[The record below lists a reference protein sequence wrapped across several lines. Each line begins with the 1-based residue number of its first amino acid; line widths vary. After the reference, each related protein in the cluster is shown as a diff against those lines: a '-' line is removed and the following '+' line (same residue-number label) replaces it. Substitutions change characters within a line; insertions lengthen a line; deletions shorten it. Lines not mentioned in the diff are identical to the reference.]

1 MKKLFGLVLGAL
13 LLLAAPA
20 QAQVKFGLKAGLNVS
35 KVKLDKEVFDSKNR
49 TGFFVGP
56 MVEFSIPLVGLN
68 LDAALLYDNKVVGV
82 KGEAGDDIE
91 VDKDETL
98 QYLDIPINL
107 KYVIGLGSMASVY
120 VATGPQFS
128 YNIGDKKLFDNS
140 YSLKS
145 SQFSWNFGA
154 GVKLVQHL
162 QVGYNFNLGMGNTA
176 DVKSG
181 TVAGEVGNL
190 FVGKK
195 LKGTNT
201 HQLSVAYLF

>member
-91 VDKDETL
+91 IDKDETL

-190 FVGKK
+190 FMGKK

>member
-91 VDKDETL
+91 IDKDETL

-107 KYVIGLGSMASVY
+107 KYVIGLGSMSSVY

-176 DVKSG
+176 DVKRG

>member
-1 MKKLFGLVLGAL
+1 MKKLLGIVLAAM
-13 LLLAAPA
+13 LLLATPA
-20 QAQVKFGLKAGLNVS
+20 KAQVKFGLKAGLNVS
-35 KVKLDKEVFDSKNR
+35 KVSLDKEVLDSKNR

-56 MVEFSIPLVGLN
+56 MVEFSVPLVGIN
-68 LDAALLYDNKVVGV
+68 IDAALLYDNKVVGV
-82 KGEAGDDIE
+82 KGTSENGNYE
-91 VDKDETL
+91 NKDETL

-120 VATGPQFS
+120 LATGPQFS
-128 YNIGDKKLFDNS
+128 YNIGDKKLFSNS

-176 DVKSG
+176 DVKTG
-181 TVAGEVGNL
+181 TVVSDVLQNAL
-190 FVGKK
+190 GKK

-201 HQLSVAYLF
+201 HHVSVAYIF

>member
-176 DVKSG
+176 DVKSE
-181 TVAGEVGNL
+181 TVADGVGNL
-190 FVGKK
+190 FMGKK

>member
-181 TVAGEVGNL
+181 TVADGVGNL
-190 FVGKK
+190 FMGKK